1 MIFESPHPEVT
12 IPPVSLPDLILAR
25 AERLPHKTALVDGP
39 SGRAYTFGEFAETVR
54 RVAGG
59 LIRSGMKKG
68 DVLALVAPNSPE
80 YGIVFL
86 ASALAGGI
94 NTTLNP
100 AATPGEIEAQFR
112 DSGTRWVF
120 TTPDLVEKLPFDAEL
135 RSRTIVFGPMPE
147 RSTPAGIRFEGLA
160 RYSGSPE
167 RVPTIR
173 PEADVVAMPY
183 SSGTTGIP
191 KGVQLT
197 HRNIVANLLQI
208 SDGIYDQD
216 DTILGLVPFFHI
228 YGLTVVLYLGL
239 YLGSTNVTLPRFELG
254 LFLGAVERYRVS
266 HANLVPPIILMLSRN
281 PNVEPDR
288 LRTLRSVQSGAAPL
302 AAEAARRFMSRF
314 NCRLTQGYGLS
325 EASPVTHIAPRDR
338 AEIPSASIGP
348 PVAGTECRIVDLET
362 GRDLGP
368 GERGELYIRG
378 PQVMAGYLNAPE
390 KTAEMIDSER
400 WLHTGDIA
408 SADEHGNFYV
418 VDRAK
423 ELIKFKGYAVAPAE
437 LEALLLTHPG
447 VQDAAVVPFP
457 DESAGEI
464 PKAFVVRSGDVDA
477 AELIG
482 WIAERVAP
490 QKKIR
495 KVEFVDRIP
504 KSPSGKILRRLLA
517 GNRETRVEA
526 PFQAPAAPPPPA

>member
-12 IPPVSLPDLILAR
+12 IPPVSLPDLILSR
-25 AERLPHKTALVDGP
+25 AERFPDKTALVDGA
-39 SGRAYTFGEFAETVR
+39 SGRKYTFRTFAEAVR
-54 RVAGG
+54 RTAAG
-59 LIRSGMKKG
+59 LIGSGMKKG
-68 DVLALVAPNSPE
+68 DVLALVAHNSPE

-100 AATPGEIEAQFR
+100 AATPSEIEAQFR

-120 TTPDLVEKLPFDAEL
+120 TTPDLVDKLPSDSAL
-135 RSRTIVFGPMPE
+135 RSRTIVCGPTRE
-147 RSTPAGIRFEGLA
+147 PAGLRFENLLH
-160 RYSGSPE
+160 SGGTPD
-167 RVPTIR
+167 RVPIQPDT
-173 PEADVVAMPY
+173 DVVALPY

-191 KGVQLT
+191 KGVQIT
-197 HRNIVANLLQI
+197 HRNIVANLVQI
-208 SDGIYDQD
+208 STGIYDHE

-239 YLGSTNVTLPRFELG
+239 YLGSTDVTLPRFELP
-254 LFLGAVERYRVS
+254 LFLDVVERYGIS
-266 HANLVPPIILMLSRN
+266 HANLVPPLILMLSRN
-281 PNVEPDR
+281 PSVEPHR
-288 LRTLRSVQSGAAPL
+288 LRSLRSVQSGAAPL
-302 AAEAARRFMSRF
+302 APEAASRFMTRF
-314 NCRLTQGYGLS
+314 ACRLTQGYGLS
-325 EASPVTHIAPRDR
+325 EASPVTHIAPREWEDVG
-338 AEIPSASIGP
+338 SASIGP

-368 GERGELYIRG
+368 GQRGELYVRG

-390 KTAEMIDSER
+390 KTAAMIDSHG

-408 SADEHGNFYV
+408 MADERGHFYV

-437 LEALLLTHPG
+437 LEALLLTHPE
-447 VQDAAVVPFP
+447 VEDAAVVPFP

-464 PKAFVVRSGDVDA
+464 PKAFIVRSGDVEA
-477 AELIG
+477 AELIA
-482 WIAERVAP
+482 WIAQRVAP

-495 KVEFVDRIP
+495 KVEFVDQIP
-504 KSPSGKILRRLLA
+504 KSPSGKILRRLLVD
-517 GNRETRVEA
+517 NRETRTGR
-526 PFQAPAAPPPPA
+526 PFQAPAAPPPPP